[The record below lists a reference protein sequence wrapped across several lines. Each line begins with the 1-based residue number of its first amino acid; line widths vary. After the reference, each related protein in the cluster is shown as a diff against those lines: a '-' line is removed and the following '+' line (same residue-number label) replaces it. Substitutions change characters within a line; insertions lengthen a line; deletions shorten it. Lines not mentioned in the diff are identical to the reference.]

1 MPARRDIDRS
11 RLLAHLAP
19 MLDASLSWAGS
30 WPGFFAV
37 LLAALAFDAL
47 LGDPQ
52 WLYRLVPHPVV
63 LLGRLIELGERRLN
77 DPALAGGG
85 RLWRGLLLTLGVI
98 ALAATVGLLLGEAL
112 FETPGGWLLTA
123 LLASSLLAYRGLY
136 DHVRAVLSALE
147 RDLDLGRI
155 AVSRIVGRDPDRLD
169 AAGVRRAAVESL
181 AENFSDGVVAPAFWF
196 AVLGLPGLCA
206 YKAINTLD
214 SMIGHRGERYEHFGR
229 CAARL
234 DDWVNWLPAR
244 LAGALFVAAAA
255 LVPGASPTEAWR
267 ALRRDAGKHRS
278 PNAGWQEAA
287 VAGALD
293 LALAGPRRYDGLE
306 VADAFMGNGRRDL
319 TQDDL
324 RRALRLYL
332 AAGLCLVSLIAAAAL
347 AAV

>member
-47 LGDPQ
+47 LGDPR
-52 WLYRLVPHPVV
+52 WFYRLVPHPVV
-63 LLGRLIELGERRLN
+63 LLGRLIERGERRLN

-85 RLWRGLLLTLGVI
+85 RLWRGLLLTLGVT

-147 RDLDLGRI
+147 
-155 AVSRIVGRDPDRLD
+155 RDPDRLD

-255 LVPGASPTEAWR
+255 LVPGASPTEAWC
-267 ALRRDAGKHRS
+267 AMRRDAGKHRS